1 MVASKDSSTC
11 RHRGSLSRSSSGAS
25 GLGLRLWAFGTLD
38 GVKPLGSC
46 VSGIRCYTYGD
57 ASEAASTTSLVW
69 SRWASKA
76 LAAHVGGTL
85 APGYYSGA
93 GRSDHA
99 GGCPASGLDCSKRT
113 VIVPLPG
120 GVVHM
125 TSPWRAVLGSQLCGI
140 SDQR

>member
-1 MVASKDSSTC
+1 MVVSKGSSTS
-11 RHRGSLSRSSSGAS
+11 RHLDSLSRSSSGAS
-25 GLGLRLWAFGTLD
+25 GPGSGLWAFGTLD

-46 VSGIRCYTYGD
+46 VSGIRYYTYGD

-69 SRWASKA
+69 SRSESKA
-76 LAAHVGGTL
+76 SAAHVDGTL
-85 APGYYSGA
+85 APGCCSGVE
-93 GRSDHA
+93 RSDHA
-99 GGCPASGLDCSKRT
+99 GGCLASDLGCSKRK